1 MILVHAVIG
10 IPDNIQCIDLDG
22 DVGVTGVC
30 IEQHFLL
37 STTLLTLIPRNVG
50 QAEMCTVQN

>member
-30 IEQHFLL
+30 IVLL